1 MNATQPPSANL
12 DTREQDFGHLCLGYL
27 LFRLAV
33 GMSMAIH
40 GLIRID
46 HGPGQ
51 FAAELAKQF
60 AASPLPAGLVHPFGL
75 CLVWFEALVGILL
88 LLGLFTEVAA
98 AASAL
103 EMMALIFGSALLQNW
118 TLVMLQLFYALLFY
132 VLLLKIADNRYSLD
146 WLRRSK
152 KAR

>member
-1 MNATQPPSANL
+1 MNAIRPQSDDI
-12 DTREQDFGHLCLGYL
+12 DTHGQNHPHLAYL

-40 GLIRID
+40 GLIRIA

-60 AASPLPAGLVHPFGL
+60 AASPLPAGLVYAFGL

-103 EMMALIFGSALLQNW
+103 EMVVLIFGSALQQNW

-132 VLLLKIADNRYSLD
+132 ILLLKITDNRYSLD
-146 WLRRSK
+146 SVRRGNK
-152 KAR
+152 TT

>member
-1 MNATQPPSANL
+1 MNATRPQPADLNTLLPNHS
-12 DTREQDFGHLCLGYL
+12 CLAYL

-46 HGPGQ
+46 HGTRQ
-51 FAAELAKQF
+51 FASELAKQF
-60 AASPLPAGLVHPFGL
+60 AASPLPAGLVYPFGV

-88 LLGLFTEVAA
+88 LLGLFTGIAA

-103 EMMALIFGSALLQNW
+103 EMVALIFGSAVLQNW

-132 VLLLKIADNRYSLD
+132 VLLIKLADNRYSLD
-146 WLRRSK
+146 AIRRGK
-152 KAR
+152 KAS